1 MGKSKADL
9 HQEAA
14 NAGKISADTDPDEY
28 TAADL
33 EEILSDDVAAWK
45 GSLSA
50 SSPVVAPDGH
60 VSLSAEDIKAR
71 A

>member
-14 NAGKISADTDPDEY
+14 NAGKISADTDPDDFS
-28 TAADL
+28 ASDL
-33 EEILSDDVAAWK
+33 ETLLSDDVPAWE

-50 SSPVVAPDGH
+50 SEPVVAPDGH
-60 VSLSAEDIKAR
+60 VSLSKEEIKAR
-71 A
+71 G